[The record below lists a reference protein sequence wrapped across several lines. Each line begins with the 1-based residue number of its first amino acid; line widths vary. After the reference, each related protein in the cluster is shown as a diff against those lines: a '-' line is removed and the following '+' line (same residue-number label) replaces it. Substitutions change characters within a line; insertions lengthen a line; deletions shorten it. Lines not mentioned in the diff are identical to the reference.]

1 VSTCESILDE
11 LAAWGSRTTEP
22 AADTFQRYEMDE
34 TAPSAAQGTLDIRS
48 APAAPTPAPGT
59 AQPPAD
65 PRPLVGVGSSCRPAS
80 ASSAQQE
87 VAKQVAVLNF
97 STEPTLVDA
106 VAPQLGWLVE
116 RGRWC
121 RGRLPGRPSRR
132 RSLPARPGLGPQ
144 DVRRA
149 VVSAAQRQRPQASER
164 SGQLGGP
171 IPKVLAC
178 ATFLGCQAFSPPQ
191 VW

>member
-132 RSLPARPGLGPQ
+132 RSLPARPGLQ